1 MAKQVIIKQMVLQNF
16 KNIRSLSIE
25 FGTHTTTVSGTNEQ
39 GKSTVYDAYLWCL
52 FGVTTRK
59 NDCVQPTDKDNEI
72 VHKIDTEVTVVLL
85 VDGVEAVLRRR
96 LTEKWKAEGT
106 GEEKF
111 ISAPMERFYNDVPC
125 SVKEFEAKLTAI
137 FNLNGWL
144 MLSNIRTFMQQKM
157 EDRRRIL
164 ASITGELDTTALL
177 AEFPL
182 VKAEVDKGKS
192 LEEVQKQTVSTKKR
206 AQKEIDNIP
215 NAIAAQDKLR
225 VEADFAAL
233 HTQKDELDAQIADIE
248 KLLQADPT
256 ELEADK
262 RNREQLQ
269 KLETQLTQQR
279 RKWQDEHFGRL
290 QQLRVSTM
298 NAKDAVQ
305 TAERQQQKN
314 KQDYEALCKKLTDLQ
329 QQFNE
334 KKDAWLAKNNE
345 EFTYTPITVC
355 ECCGQPLSVEAQ
367 QRLQDKA
374 ATQFNTDK
382 ADALQNLYNES
393 SQLKQQITV
402 LEKSKQTYEQQTQAA
417 DIQLV
422 NMKKEAV
429 KTAQNAQAIE
439 EALNVEENEDIK
451 ATQSKIQLLHN
462 AMQKH
467 SMSAT
472 EQEQHAKL
480 DELKAQRDA
489 VVRQLAGE
497 QTNANIDKEKERL
510 NEEAKKQSQIVADCN
525 AVLEQLRKFNRKVLD
540 ATESKLSQYFKLAR
554 WKFAEQ
560 NKTNDDEQQVCTA
573 VYNGIEYDRLNNA
586 GQVNVGID
594 ICDGIKKAFDV
605 ELPLFVDN
613 TESVEQVLET
623 QSQIIKLRFVPGAQL
638 TVEKDV

>member
-72 VHKIDTEVTVVLL
+72 VHKIDTEVSVVLL

-164 ASITGELDTTALL
+164 ASITGELDTTSLL

-382 ADALQNLYNES
+382 ADALQTLYNES

-429 KTAQNAQAIE
+429 TTAQNAQAIE
-439 EALNVEENEDIK
+439 EALNVEENEDVK
-451 ATQSKIQLLHN
+451 ATQDKIEQLHR
-462 AMQKH
+462 AMTKPA
-467 SMSAT
+467 MSAT
-472 EQEQHAKL
+472 EQEQHTKL
-480 DELKAQRDA
+480 NELKAQRDA

-510 NEEAKKQSQIVADCN
+510 NAEAQKQSQIVADCN
-525 AVLEQLRKFNRKVLD
+525 AVLEQLRKYNRKVLD

-594 ICDGIKKAFDV
+594 ICDGIKKAFGV

>member
-1 MAKQVIIKQMVLQNF
+1 MAKQVIIKQMMLQNF
-16 KNIRSLSIE
+16 KNIRSLSME

-52 FGVTTRK
+52 FGITTRK
-59 NDCVQPTDKDNEI
+59 NDCVQPTDKNNEI

-144 MLSNIRTFMQQKM
+144 MLSNIKTFMQQKM

-182 VKAEVDKGKS
+182 VKAEVEKGKS

-225 VEADFAAL
+225 VEADFAGL
-233 HTQKDELDAQIADIE
+233 HAQKDELDAQIADIE
-248 KLLQADPT
+248 KLLQADST

-269 KLETQLTQQR
+269 QLEAQLTQQR

-290 QQLRVSTM
+290 QQLRVATM

-314 KQDYEALCKKLTDLQ
+314 KQDYDALCKKLTNLQ

-334 KKDAWLAKNNE
+334 KKDAWLAKNSE
-345 EFTYTPITVC
+345 EFKYTPITVC

-382 ADALQNLYNES
+382 ADALQTLYNES

-429 KTAQNAQAIE
+429 TTAQNAQAIE

-451 ATQSKIQLLHN
+451 ATQNKIQQLQR
-462 AMQKH
+462 AMQKPM
-467 SMSAT
+467 MSAT
-472 EQEQHAKL
+472 EQEQHTKL
-480 DELKAQRDA
+480 NELKAQRDA

-510 NEEAKKQSQIVADCN
+510 NAEAQKQSQIVADCN
-525 AVLEQLRKFNRKVLD
+525 AVLEQLRKYNRKVLD

-594 ICDGIKKAFDV
+594 ICDGIKKAFGV

>member
-1 MAKQVIIKQMVLQNF
+1 MAKQVIIQKMQLQNF
-16 KNIRSLSIE
+16 KNIRSLNLE

-52 FGVTTRK
+52 FGNTTRK
-59 NDCVQPTDKDNEI
+59 NDCVQPTDKNNEI
-72 VHKIDTEVTVVLL
+72 VHKIDTEVTVVLF
-85 VDGVEAVLRRR
+85 VDGVETVLRRR

-111 ISAPMERFYNDVPC
+111 ISAAMERFFNDVPC
-125 SVKEFEAKLTAI
+125 SVKEFEAKLSAI

-144 MLSNIRTFMQQKM
+144 MLSNIKTFMQQKM

-182 VKAEVDKGKS
+182 VKAEVDKGKT
-192 LEEVQKQTVSTKKR
+192 LEEVQKQTLSTKKR
-206 AQKEIDNIP
+206 AQKEIDTIP
-215 NAIAAQDKLR
+215 KQIAAQDNLR
-225 VEADFAAL
+225 IEADFAAL
-233 HTQKDELDAQIADIE
+233 RSEKGVLDAQIADIE

-256 ELEADK
+256 ELEANK
-262 RNREQLQ
+262 RNRAELQL
-269 KLETQLTQQR
+269 LETQLQQAR
-279 RKWQDEHFGRL
+279 KKWQDEHFATM
-290 QQLRVSTM
+290 QKLRVGM
-298 NAKDAVQ
+298 MK
-305 TAERQQQKN
+305 
-314 KQDYEALCKKLTDLQ
+314 KQDEQRAAEAQQRKSLGAYTAAKKKLTDLQ
-329 QQFNE
+329 QQFND
-334 KKDAWLAKNNE
+334 KKAAWLAKNAE

-355 ECCGQPLSVEAQ
+355 ACCGQALSAEAQ

-382 ADALQNLYNES
+382 ANALQQLYSES
-393 SQLKQQITV
+393 AQLKEQIIVIDKQQ
-402 LEKSKQTYEQQTQAA
+402 KQYEQEQQAA
-417 DIQLV
+417 DAKLV
-422 NMKKEAV
+422 ADAKTSVKQEQDKIAAEEQRTVDADAAV
-429 KTAQNAQAIE
+429 AEI
-439 EALNVEENEDIK
+439 V
-451 ATQSKIQLLHN
+451 SKIMVLR
-462 AMQKH
+462 ASMQKPA
-467 SMSAT
+467 MSAT

-480 DELKAQRDA
+480 NELKGLRDA

-510 NEEAKKQSQIVADCN
+510 NGVAQQQSQIVADCN

-594 ICDGIKKAFDV
+594 ICDGIKKAFGV

-613 TESVEQVLET
+613 TESVEHVLET

>member
-1 MAKQVIIKQMVLQNF
+1 MAKQVIIQKMQLQNF
-16 KNIRSLSIE
+16 KNIRSLNLE

-52 FGVTTRK
+52 FGNTTRK

-85 VDGVEAVLRRR
+85 VDGMETVLRRR

-111 ISAPMERFYNDVPC
+111 ISAAMERFYNDVPC
-125 SVKEFEAKLTAI
+125 SVKEFEAKLSAI

-144 MLSNIRTFMQQKM
+144 MLSNIKTFMQQKM

-182 VKAEVDKGKS
+182 VKAEVDKGKT
-192 LEEVQKQTVSTKKR
+192 LEELLKQTLSTKKR
-206 AQKEIDNIP
+206 AQKEIDTIP
-215 NAIAAQDKLR
+215 KQIAAQDNLR

-233 HTQKDELDAQIADIE
+233 RTQKQELDTQIADIE
-248 KLLQADPT
+248 KLLQADPA

-262 RNREQLQ
+262 RNRAELQ
-269 KLETQLTQQR
+269 TLETQLQQAR
-279 RKWQDEHFGRL
+279 KKWQDEHFAAL
-290 QQLRVSTM
+290 QKLRVAVM
-298 NAKDAVQ
+298 NAQDTLG
-305 TAERQQQKN
+305 TAEKQQRKSADAYN
-314 KQDYEALCKKLTDLQ
+314 TARKKLKDLQ
-329 QQFNE
+329 QQFDE
-334 KKDAWLAKNNE
+334 KKQAWFAKNAE

-355 ECCGQPLSVEAQ
+355 ACCGQPLSAEAQ
-367 QRLQDKA
+367 QRMQDKA
-374 ATQFNTDK
+374 ATQFNSDK
-382 ADALQNLYNES
+382 ANALQQLYS
-393 SQLKQQITV
+393 DSAQLKEQIVV
-402 LEKSKQTYEQQTQAA
+402 LDKQVKQYEQQTQAEDA
-417 DIQLV
+417 KAVAEANAAI
-422 NMKKEAV
+422 KTAKEAV
-429 KTAQNAQAIE
+429 AAE
-439 EALNVEENEDIK
+439 EQRTVDTDNTVAEII
-451 ATQSKIQLLHN
+451 SKIGVLR
-462 AMQKH
+462 ASMQKPG
-467 SMSAT
+467 MSAS

-480 DELKAQRDA
+480 NELKAQRDDI
-489 VVRQLAGE
+489 VRQLAGE
-497 QTNANIDKEKERL
+497 QTNANINKEKERL
-510 NEEAKKQSQIVADCN
+510 NGVAQQQSQIVADCN
-525 AVLEQLRKFNRKVLD
+525 AVLEQLRKYNRKVLD

-554 WKFAEQ
+554 WKFSEQ

-613 TESVEQVLET
+613 TESVEHVLET